1 MRETVSWPKS
11 FMPDVVGRS
20 LGSGGLSS
28 YCIGLEAWRRGL
40 SVAYESHDL
49 RYFSVANGDFTVD
62 FDFARPRSITS
73 DSVRSILN
81 SKWATTSRLREAGVR
96 VPRGVLLN
104 VDTLTHADLGAAGES
119 ISYPI
124 VLKPNVGSTGNGV
137 MTGIRDAREL
147 ADSFDYVAEKFRPKQ
162 VVVEEHLAGDDYRV
176 LVVGDRV
183 VGALRRDPA
192 NVFGDGRSSISEL
205 VDIKNADRRKN
216 PFLSTGLIK
225 FDFEMHKCLSDMN
238 LTAESVPSEGEK
250 IVLRR
255 IANASAGG
263 DTVDVTDTLPEEILD
278 AAVRSVKSIPGL
290 VVAGVDILYR
300 TGFPATSEN
309 YAIIEMN
316 PRPHIGVNMYPSVG
330 YGRDVPRAILD
341 WLFPET
347 CCSQASELA
356 EVRFDVDAVASV
368 LRGGF
373 ATEVRLPPCPQAPFE
388 YRRSFR
394 CFAEDRSLSQRR
406 LPHRTIQSL
415 ALSSSVSGRVRRLD
429 SESIELVVFG
439 RDAKSGN
446 RFLEKIS
453 NLLNVQTVSRSVWRG
468 PVTIGFKVI
477 Q

>member
-1 MRETVSWPKS
+1 MREVASWPTS
-11 FMPDVVGRS
+11 FKPDVVGRS

-40 SVAYESHDL
+40 SVAYESYDL
-49 RYFSVANGDFTVD
+49 RYFSVSNGDHTVD
-62 FDFARPRSITS
+62 FDFARPRSITT

-81 SKWATTSRLREAGVR
+81 SKWGTTSRLREAGVR

-104 VDTLTHADLGAAGES
+104 VEALTHADIVAAGKS
-119 ISYPI
+119 IGYPI

-147 ADSFDYVAEKFRPKQ
+147 TDSFDHVAEEFKPKQ
-162 VVVEEHLAGDDYRV
+162 VVIEEHLAGDDYRV

-192 NVFGDGRSSISEL
+192 NVVGDGRSSISEL
-205 VDIKNADRRKN
+205 IEDKNLERQKN
-216 PFLSTGLIK
+216 PFLSTGLIR
-225 FDFEMHKCLSDMN
+225 FDFEMRKCLSELN
-238 LTAESVPSEGEK
+238 LTVESVPREGER

-263 DTVDVTDTLPEEILD
+263 DTVDVTDTFPEEILA
-278 AAVRSVKSIPGL
+278 AAVRSVTSIPGL
-290 VVAGVDILYR
+290 VVAGVDVLYR
-300 TGFPATSEN
+300 TGCPASSEN

-330 YGRDVPRAILD
+330 CGRDVPRAILD
-341 WLFPET
+341 CLFPET
-347 CCSQASELA
+347 DCSQASELA
-356 EVRFDVDAVASV
+356 RLRFDVDAVASV

-373 ATEVRLPPCPQAPFE
+373 AAHVRLPTCPQVPFE

-394 CFAEDRSLSQRR
+394 CFAENRSLSQRR
-406 LPHRTIQSL
+406 LPHRTIQKL
-415 ALSSSVSGRVRRLD
+415 ALSLSVSGRVRRLD
-429 SESIELVVFG
+429 DDSIELIIFS
-439 RDAKSGN
+439 RDSRIGN
-446 RFLEKIS
+446 RFLKEMSK
-453 NLLNVQTVSRSVWRG
+453 LLSVYAVSRSVWRG
-468 PVTIGFKVI
+468 PVTTGFKVI

>member
-1 MRETVSWPKS
+1 MRENVSWPKS

-49 RYFSVANGDFTVD
+49 RYFSVTNGDVTVD
-62 FDFARPRSITS
+62 FDFARPRSITT

-104 VDTLTHADLGAAGES
+104 ADTLTHADLGAAGES
-119 ISYPI
+119 IGYPI

-176 LVVGDRV
+176 LVVGDQV

-192 NVFGDGRSSISEL
+192 NVVGDGQSSISEL
-205 VDIKNADRRKN
+205 IDIKNLVRRKN
-216 PFLSTGLIK
+216 PFLGTGLIK
-225 FDFEMHKCLSDMN
+225 FDFEIQKCLSALN
-238 LTAESVPSEGEK
+238 LTAESVPRNGEK

-263 DTVDVTDTLPEEILD
+263 DTVDVTDTLPQEILN
-278 AAVRSVKSIPGL
+278 AAVRAVKSIPGL
-290 VVAGVDILYR
+290 VVAGVDVLYR
-300 TGFPATSEN
+300 TGSPATAEN

-341 WLFPET
+341 CLFPET
-347 CCSQASELA
+347 NCSQSSGLA
-356 EVRFDVDAVASV
+356 RLRFDVDAVASV

-373 ATEVRLPPCPQAPFE
+373 ATHVKLPICPQEPFV
-388 YRRSFR
+388 YKRSFR
-394 CFAEDRSLSQRR
+394 CLAQDRSLSERR

-415 ALSSSVSGRVRRLD
+415 ALSLSVSGRVRRLD
-429 SESIELVVFG
+429 SESIELVVFSH
-439 RDAKSGN
+439 DLKTGN
-446 RFLEKIS
+446 RFLEDIFK
-453 NLLNVQTVSRSVWRG
+453 LLNVQNVSRSVWRG
-468 PVTIGFKVI
+468 PVTTGFKVI